1 MNFSFKKRI
10 AVYNTLAVAITTA
23 IVFIIIYAVV
33 HFSSFRHLDRD
44 IILEKEAI
52 LSSIDWSDD
61 EINLDKLPDWEEE
74 EHKQI
79 EANPTFIQIVDDR
92 EKVVFKSANLKG
104 KHFLFDP
111 NNETANFYN
120 TQIDNQRLR
129 LGQFPIKNDKGK
141 LIGQLSVGVSRQES
155 YFVLN
160 NLLATLFISFPIL
173 LMVLYAVIYMA
184 ATRAI
189 APVHELIRTASRIND
204 SNIDT
209 RLDLPENQDE
219 IYQLAT
225 TINDLL
231 ARLEA
236 GIQQQKQ
243 FTADASHEIKTPLAA
258 IRGTLEV
265 LLRKEREPQQYEAK
279 IRDVMAQADRLNLLI
294 DQLLQLAR
302 LESGTVKKDSIRLK
316 ETARAIVLK
325 WQKQLAQKDQQ
336 VQINIPENISVQAD
350 KMFLDIILDN
360 LFNNAIKYGNFNGL
374 IQFGWDEKHNILS
387 VNNDGPGI
395 PAEQIPLLFNRFYR
409 TDDSRSSSTP
419 GSGLG
424 LAIVKKLAD
433 LQHITISVKSTAG
446 QTSFLLQFPA

>member
-111 NNETANFYN
+111 NNEAANFYN

-204 SNIDT
+204 SKIDT

-350 KMFLDIILDN
+350 KMFLVSSWITSLIMLSSMVILM
-360 LFNNAIKYGNFNGL
+360 
-374 IQFGWDEKHNILS
+374 
-387 VNNDGPGI
+387 V
-395 PAEQIPLLFNRFYR
+395 
-409 TDDSRSSSTP
+409 SSNSA
-419 GSGLG
+419 GM
-424 LAIVKKLAD
+424 KN
-433 LQHITISVKSTAG
+433 TI
-446 QTSFLLQFPA
+446 FCP